1 MAVVLLRALDR
12 WDRLWHAALARVAP
26 DQQRWLG
33 VAKHSPEFARIA
45 RRIVEVSLAAAATTT
60 DEAGAAGRRS
70 KYMQCQPEFDLGVFH
85 QFILEYGV

>member
-1 MAVVLLRALDR
+1 MAAVLLRGLDR

-45 RRIVEVSLAAAATTT
+45 RRIVEVSLVTTTATTE
-60 DEAGAAGRRS
+60 EAGAAARCS
-70 KYMQCQPEFDLGVFH
+70 KYMQCRPEFDLSVFH
-85 QFILEYGV
+85 QFILEHSV